1 MYFLDMMNISVE
13 TERAIH
19 IFFCV
24 VMVLIF
30 VILISL
36 TIAAAKKAYGSSD
49 DESGEKR
56 SDGKLKVLIIL
67 DCLFFVILTAVF

>member
-1 MYFLDMMNISVE
+1 MYLLDAMGIGVLAEGISRLFMFLL
-13 TERAIH
+13 
-19 IFFCV
+19 
-24 VMVLIF
+24 VLIF

-36 TIAAAKKAYGSSD
+36 TIAAAKKAYGPSD

-56 SDGKLKVLIIL
+56 SDVKLKVLIIL

>member
-1 MYFLDMMNISVE
+1 MYLLDAMGIGVLAEGINRLFMFLL
-13 TERAIH
+13 
-19 IFFCV
+19 
-24 VMVLIF
+24 VLIF

-36 TIAAAKKAYGSSD
+36 TIAAAKKAYGPSD

-56 SDGKLKVLIIL
+56 SDVKLKVLIIL

>member
-1 MYFLDMMNISVE
+1 MYLLDAMGIGVLAEGINRLFMFLV
-13 TERAIH
+13 
-19 IFFCV
+19 
-24 VMVLIF
+24 VLIF

-36 TIAAAKKAYGSSD
+36 TIAAVKKTYGPSD

-56 SDGKLKVLIIL
+56 SDVKLKVLIIL